1 MSDFFY
7 DSQLKRY
14 ITQFI
19 RVMSNFSYKNAN
31 GQLVQVPARY
41 GDMTRQVAQIINK
54 NSENAVPS
62 APFISCYIKDLQFD
76 RQRLQDPTFVDKVQ
90 IRDRVYDD
98 ATGRYT
104 AVQGAGYTIERI
116 MPSPYLITFNADI
129 WTSNTDQKFQLW
141 EQISVLFSPG
151 LEFQNSDNYLD
162 WSSLSVLM
170 LDNMIWS
177 SRQIPQ
183 GLEQDIDILTMS
195 FKAPIWI
202 TPPAKVKQLGIIT
215 KIIANINAVPQGS
228 IEEDYSN
235 PNAIYNFSGT
245 PSRLV
250 ITPGNFDLLV
260 LDNTATLIHN
270 KSLEDQDLVD
280 QPEQSTNW
288 NKLLDLYPGQFR
300 AGLSQIRLL
309 KPNGLEIVAYIGL
322 SPIDDTKM
330 ILNIDPETIPSN
342 NTIGERTTID
352 AIINPQTFNPK
363 TLAINTTYL
372 ILESINA
379 DILYPD
385 YQGPIAWK
393 NQDGSDFSA
402 SANDIIQ
409 WDGSAWNIVFDST
422 TVTDIVYIT
431 NAYTG
436 IQYKWDGEQW
446 MKSFEGVYSRMDWR
460 LIL

>member
-1 MSDFFY
+1 MSDHFY
-7 DSQLKRY
+7 DGQLKRY

-19 RVMSNFSYKNAN
+19 RVMSNFSYKNDK
-31 GQLVQVPARY
+31 GQLIQVPARY

-76 RQRLQDPTFVDKVQ
+76 RPRMQDPTFVDAVQ
-90 IRDRVYDD
+90 IRDRVYNE

-104 AVQGAGYTIERI
+104 QVQGAGYTVERV
-116 MPSPYLITFNADI
+116 MPSPYLLTFNADI
-129 WTSNTDQKFQLW
+129 WSSNTDQKFQLW
-141 EQISVLFSPG
+141 EQISVLFNPG

-215 KIIANINAVPQGS
+215 KIIANVHAVPEGT
-228 IEEDYSN
+228 IEPDYADPDVLYS
-235 PNAIYNFSGT
+235 FFGT
-245 PSRLV
+245 PSRII

-260 LDNTATLIHN
+260 LDNTATLVHN
-270 KSLEDQDLVD
+270 TDSLETTAVK
-280 QPEQSTNW
+280 QPKKSTSW

-300 AGLSQIRLL
+300 AGLSQIRLT
-309 KPNGLEIVAYIGL
+309 KSNGLEIVAYITL
-322 SPIDDTKM
+322 SPKNEKIM
-330 ILNIDPETIPSN
+330 LLNIDPETIPANS
-342 NTIGERTTID
+342 TIGGRTTID
-352 AIINPQTFNPK
+352 AIINPHTFDPSSRSV
-363 TLAINTTYL
+363 NTTYL
-372 ILESINA
+372 ILESINP
-379 DILYPD
+379 DISYPD
-385 YQGPIAWK
+385 YQGPIAWR
-393 NQDGSDFSA
+393 NSNGTDFYA

-422 TVTDIVYIT
+422 TVTNIVYIT

>member
-1 MSDFFY
+1 MSDHFY
-7 DSQLKRY
+7 DAQLKRY

-41 GDMTRQVAQIINK
+41 GDMTRQVGQILNK
-54 NSENAVPS
+54 NSENSVPA

-76 RQRLQDPTFVDKVQ
+76 RPRMQDPTFVSKVQ
-90 IRDRVYDD
+90 IRDRAYDD
-98 ATGRYT
+98 NTGQYT
-104 AVQGAGYTIERI
+104 HTQGAGYTVERI
-116 MPSPYLITFNADI
+116 MPSPYLVTFNADI
-129 WTSNTDQKFQLW
+129 WSSNSDQKFQLW
-141 EQISVLFSPG
+141 EQISVLFNPG
-151 LEFQNSDNYLD
+151 LEFQTTDNYID
-162 WSSLSVLM
+162 WTSLSVLM

-215 KIIANINAVPQGS
+215 KIIANIHAVPQGS
-228 IEEDYSN
+228 IQQDYSD
-235 PNAIYNFSGT
+235 PDAIYEFLGS
-245 PSRLV
+245 PSRII

-260 LDNTATLIHN
+260 LDNTATLIHSQSFQDQ
-270 KSLEDQDLVD
+270 SLVK
-280 QPEQSTNW
+280 QPEQTTNW
-288 NKLLDLYPGQFR
+288 NKVLDLYPGQFR
-300 AGLSQIRLL
+300 AGLSQLRLL
-309 KPNGLEIVAYIGL
+309 KPNGLEIVAYISI
-322 SPIDDTKM
+322 SPTDDTKM
-330 ILNIDPETIPSN
+330 LLNIDPETIPSN
-342 NTIGERTTID
+342 STIGGRTTID
-352 AIINPQTFNPK
+352 AIINPQTFNPQSV
-363 TLAINTTYL
+363 TINTTYL
-372 ILESINA
+372 ILESINR
-379 DILYPD
+379 DIDYRGPD
-385 YQGPIAWK
+385 AWK
-393 NQDGSDFSA
+393 NQDGTDFSA